1 MYLEFI
7 YVMEFSNTSMMIFY
21 IKWEI
26 FFPAH
31 LKDKTHLVIRRGILE
46 KQCFTVVIA
55 AVFVLFD
62 FIFNCN
68 IVDL

>member
-1 MYLEFI
+1 M
-7 YVMEFSNTSMMIFY
+7 MEFSNTSMMIFY